1 MNGTSRKKHVS
12 MHNSPNQPQAMKT
25 ETMADFVTLLHIAQI
40 GDHAARWLPEDEEN
54 FGCSAHTKK
63 SVIFPSSSEHVND
76 GVHEDAHEGCGA
88 HGCSTRIMHVST
100 ENDEIF
106 GCSVHKKKF
115 AVFSS
120 SPELEG
126 VHGAGDQ
133 CDAAGDWGAA
143 AGDGGAAAG
152 DRSSVAG
159 DGSSVAGNSDN
170 ATDIYSMAFDCDADE
185 VEITLSQDHGNDGVH
200 ATGDWGATAGD
211 AGAAAGDRSAVA
223 GDGSSVAGNSDNAT
237 DIYSMAFDCDADEVE
252 ITLSQDHG
260 NDGMHATGDWGAA
273 AGDAGAAAG
282 DRSAVVCDW
291 GAAVGDAGAAAGD
304 RSAAV
309 CDGGAAAGDVGAV
322 AGDVGAAGEALSSDS
337 DDSDDNGSDD
347 DCMYFDFEE
356 KHNDNGDADEVKI
369 PVRTATPSSSKSGR
383 SGNTSVG
390 RRTQAQVDAVLEPN
404 DIFKTMNYEHP
415 IGTKCCGKCD
425 GIYMSKDDQE
435 SNIKEAKLLHNSI
448 EQLRLHYH
456 GTNKAQLL
464 LDELWTQPDVSPTAR
479 RWKVGHR
486 AVCHNCY
493 CAAADFLQ
501 SPSMLRK
508 GRNNNSPLN

>member
-40 GDHAARWLPEDEEN
+40 GDHAARWLPQDEEN

-88 HGCSTRIMHVST
+88 HACSTRIMHVST

-143 AGDGGAAAG
+143 AGDGGATAG
-152 DRSSVAG
+152 DRSS
-159 DGSSVAGNSDN
+159 
-170 ATDIYSMAFDCDADE
+170 
-185 VEITLSQDHGNDGVH
+185 
-200 ATGDWGATAGD
+200 
-211 AGAAAGDRSAVA
+211 VA

-260 NDGMHATGDWGAA
+260 NDGMHATGDWGVA

-415 IGTKCCGKCD
+415 KGTKCCGKCD